1 MRKKAAKH
9 RKKNVIPYKTFTA
22 HWNNW
27 ILNTNKK
34 NIAKYGILSKKNR
47 VDEVTQLTIW
57 DYITRRDKTNLQLI
71 CTGKLRTNELI
82 NAEGEEDA
90 AANILIKFKLSRSK
104 TRRRNRKQL
113 TLVGIAGLHGI

>member
-1 MRKKAAKH
+1 M
-9 RKKNVIPYKTFTA
+9 
-22 HWNNW
+22 
-27 ILNTNKK
+27 
-34 NIAKYGILSKKNR
+34 SKKNR